1 MTKQHATPI
10 QSLSYKFF
18 DIKEFFFGFQSYD
31 KEGEPL
37 ILSHSLNDCYYWSD
51 RYLKAKQDGGWSDEA
66 RVVND
71 GKVGGK
77 L

>member
-1 MTKQHATPI
+1 MTTSHQTPI
-10 QSLSYKFF
+10 STKSYKFF
-18 DIKEFFFGFQSYD
+18 DVKEFFFGFQSYD

-51 RYLKAKQDGGWSDEA
+51 QYLKAKQEGWSKG